1 MLHKDFFRLVVKLFG
16 LYSLTIVLFTVV
28 PQIAP
33 QLVGFG
39 EWYAI
44 LFIPLIIAIPVLLFL
59 FLLFKT
65 DLIIKWLRLDRGF
78 GDERMMLNNMTSTTV
93 LKLACIV
100 IGGLLIIDNVPVL
113 LNQALALFKTSL
125 QHHQKDSKDFYYFGV
140 SAVKI
145 LIGYLM
151 VRNFEWVGKLLKVK
165 EE

>member
-16 LYSLTIVLFTVV
+16 LFSLTIVLFTVL

-44 LFIPLIIAIPVLLFL
+44 LFIPVILAIPVLLFL

-65 DLIIKWLRLDRGF
+65 DLIIKWLKLEKGF
-78 GDERMMLNNMTSTTV
+78 DDERMMLNNMTSASI

-100 IGGLLIIDNVPVL
+100 IGGLLIIDNIPIL
-113 LNQALALFKTSL
+113 LNQGLALFKSSL
-125 QHHQKDSKDFYYFGV
+125 QHHQNDSKEFYYFGV

-145 LIGYLM
+145 IIGYLM
-151 VRNFEWVGKLLKVK
+151 IRNFVWVGRLLGVV
-165 EE
+165 